1 MNNEDMIAVIRTLT
15 AQHPHSYPPTYRE
28 IGEALGITRQAV
40 YKRVVKAQ
48 RDGLLTI
55 KKHYPRS
62 IVIL

>member
-15 AQHPHSYPPTYRE
+15 AQHPHSYAPTYRE

>member
-1 MNNEDMIAVIRTLT
+1 MNHDDIIAVIRMLT
-15 AQHPHSYPPTYRE
+15 AQHPDSYPPTYEE
-28 IGEALGITRQAV
+28 IGEALGITKQAV

>member
-1 MNNEDMIAVIRTLT
+1 MDTIRTL
-15 AQHPHSYPPTYRE
+15 QEQSPD
-28 IGEALGITRQAV
+28 
-40 YKRVVKAQ
+40 KRVVKAQ

>member
-15 AQHPHSYPPTYRE
+15 AQHPNSYPPTYRE